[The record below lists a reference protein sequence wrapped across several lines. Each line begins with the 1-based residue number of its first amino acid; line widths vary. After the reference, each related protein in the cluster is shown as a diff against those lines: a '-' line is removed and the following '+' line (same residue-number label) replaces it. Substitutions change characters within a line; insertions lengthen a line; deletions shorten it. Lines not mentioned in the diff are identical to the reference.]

1 LAGSGACLASVYW
14 AALTLLLG
22 FGVAKGSVSG
32 TRIVFPLILI
42 VLYALRGV
50 QIFKGDV
57 AAARRVLW
65 LHAVGGVFAVV
76 QMASGNIFLMVLQ
89 GIKVATHIF
98 GGATAYLAY
107 RSAAR
112 RPW

>member
-1 LAGSGACLASVYW
+1 LLASVYW
-14 AALTLLLG
+14 AALTLLLVV
-22 FGVAKGSVSG
+22 GVATGSASS

-57 AAARRVLW
+57 AATRRILW
-65 LHAVGGVFAVV
+65 LHAVGGIFAFI
-76 QMASGNIFLMVLQ
+76 QMLSGGIFLMVLQ
-89 GIKVATHIF
+89 GIKVAIHIF
-98 GGATAYLAY
+98 GGVTAYLAY